1 MMKKQIF
8 CILFLLLLANGAS
21 TQTVDKTVEKIQ
33 KYYADISE
41 KARLCEIDNERG
53 EFGELVMNELV
64 INKRNRQWRAV
75 GKYDLTYKF
84 FYRGGDSE
92 KHLYPDQL
100 VKVVIDKKISNRKYA
115 EEFLYSNSGALIF
128 YFQKTEN
135 DENAPAERRVYFS
148 AGQTIRIIED
158 GKARNRLNKK
168 DAATVREIVADS
180 SKIKKLFISS
190 IKL

>member
-1 MMKKQIF
+1 MKKRLF
-8 CILFLLLLANGAS
+8 YVLFLLLLANGVSA
-21 TQTVDKTVEKIQ
+21 QTVDKTVEKIQ

-41 KARLCEIDNERG
+41 KARLCETDDERG
-53 EFGELVMNELV
+53 EFGDLVMNELV

-75 GKYDLTYKF
+75 GKYNLTYKF

-92 KHLYPDQL
+92 KHMYPDQL
-100 VKVVIDKKISNRKYA
+100 VKVVVDKNISNRKYD
-115 EEFLYSNSGALIF
+115 EEFLYSNSGDLMF

-148 AGQTIRIIED
+148 GGKTIRIVED
-158 GKARNRLNKK
+158 GKTRSGVNKK
-168 DAATVREIVADS
+168 DVGTVREIVADS
-180 SKIKKLFISS
+180 AKIKQLFISS